1 MDNDFV
7 SKQKKG
13 IYLSNNDISI
23 LKKYEIDYM
32 KYSNMKELIF
42 EIEDILNNEYTEPDL
57 EELSIKLDTTNK
69 TANKLVKKVFLKS
82 LSIILLSIII

>member
-7 SKQKKG
+7 FKQKKG

-32 KYSNMKELIF
+32 NYSNMKELIF
-42 EIEDILNNEYTEPDL
+42 EIENILNNEYTEHDL
-57 EELSIKLDTTNK
+57 EELSIKLSEYNYYFDTNK
-69 TANKLVKKVFLKS
+69 
-82 LSIILLSIII
+82 

>member
-7 SKQKKG
+7 FKQKKG

-32 KYSNMKELIF
+32 NYSNMKELIF
-42 EIEDILNNEYTEPDL
+42 EIENILNNEYTEPDL
-57 EELSIKLDTTNK
+57 EELSIKLSEYNYYFDTNK
-69 TANKLVKKVFLKS
+69 
-82 LSIILLSIII
+82 

>member
-7 SKQKKG
+7 SKKKKG

-42 EIEDILNNEYTEPDL
+42 EIENILNNEYTEPDL
-57 EELSIKLDTTNK
+57 EELSIKLSEYNYYFDTNK
-69 TANKLVKKVFLKS
+69 
-82 LSIILLSIII
+82 